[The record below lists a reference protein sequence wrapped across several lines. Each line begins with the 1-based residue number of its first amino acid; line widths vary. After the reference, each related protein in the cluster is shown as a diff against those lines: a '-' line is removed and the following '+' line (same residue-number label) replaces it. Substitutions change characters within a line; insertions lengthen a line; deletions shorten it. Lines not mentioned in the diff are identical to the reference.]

1 MPARRALAAV
11 HHDVLQVVPSVAR
24 RRRSPARL
32 RVVVRFLLVF
42 SGRTFFFG
50 SAGLHVPPQVDLGGE
65 LEHLR
70 QLPSPPRLEV
80 EHESLQGEAR
90 EPRQR
95 ADRDPPRRV
104 GFLGAPL
111 ARVPVLPVQTLRRQ
125 KRIQSGPKAQPFT
138 TLRAFTDFF
147 HRTDRPVADAS
158 PAFPAF
164 SAHASPSA
172 RGTLLLEAVGIARH
186 VEFDLAEI
194 DGASARLARRAAP
207 IARRDVRLRPA
218 EVRGDEPRGRI
229 LILRAR
235 ILLVA
240 RVGRGGLARS
250 RGGFARGGFFFF
262 FSGRRRRR
270 EVPPLEVRQEELEEL
285 GAVLLRPGLEGQ
297 GVREPSRVGDRA
309 VAGEKRREQ
318 TTQRRDGALSG
329 RGSRRRSLCRRSLCR
344 RFRAPD
350 ASDAVRV
357 IVRRDPGPSRL
368 VAREPPPSFTP
379 LRSRGVFIFFP
390 RVGFVFFVSFGFH
403 REHARSEG
411 GQREE
416 ALQRGVDV
424 ARRAEIL
431 QPRGLRSRPPR
442 ERPGVVPH
450 RASNERVQ
458 VLLPQPGPAPRADGR
473 DEAADA
479 VASTS
484 AALTIRRARMT
495 IVAHR
500 GQRRGAS
507 GVGEEEPQRAR
518 VVQVAPERAPTQLRH
533 LRRVV
538 RGARRGRA
546 RGAARHGVTRV
557 SGRRRTPTRRRP
569 RASNPDGR
577 PPERKAPA
585 AERTEPPNRTA
596 EAKPRARPAGPT
608 RTRAPPRDRTAAR
621 ANGVCAR
628 GGRGPAPRR
637 RRYPHRTARGKLHS
651 DARAAAF
658 ITAVCAHR

>member
-1 MPARRALAAV
+1 MAGMRRC
-11 HHDVLQVVPSVAR
+11 SRSGSGR
-24 RRRSPARL
+24 RSTRRSP
-32 RVVVRFLLVF
+32 RFW
-42 SGRTFFFG
+42 RT
-50 SAGLHVPPQVDLGGE
+50 SIM
-65 LEHLR
+65 
-70 QLPSPPRLEV
+70 SP
-80 EHESLQGEAR
+80 
-90 EPRQR
+90 
-95 ADRDPPRRV
+95 
-104 GFLGAPL
+104 
-111 ARVPVLPVQTLRRQ
+111 
-125 KRIQSGPKAQPFT
+125 
-138 TLRAFTDFF
+138 TDSIF
-147 HRTDRPVADAS
+147 VA
-158 PAFPAF
+158 
-164 SAHASPSA
+164 
-172 RGTLLLEAVGIARH
+172 T
-186 VEFDLAEI
+186 
-194 DGASARLARRAAP
+194 
-207 IARRDVRLRPA
+207 
-218 EVRGDEPRGRI
+218 
-229 LILRAR
+229 
-235 ILLVA
+235 
-240 RVGRGGLARS
+240 S
-250 RGGFARGGFFFF
+250 R
-262 FSGRRRRR
+262 
-270 EVPPLEVRQEELEEL
+270 
-285 GAVLLRPGLEGQ
+285 
-297 GVREPSRVGDRA
+297 
-309 VAGEKRREQ
+309 
-318 TTQRRDGALSG
+318 SG
-329 RGSRRRSLCRRSLCR
+329 RGSRRRSLCR

-357 IVRRDPGPSRL
+357 VVRRAPGPSRL

-518 VVQVAPERAPTQLRH
+518 VVQVAPERAPTQLRQ

-546 RGAARHGVTRV
+546 GARLL
-557 SGRRRTPTRRRP
+557 
-569 RASNPDGR
+569 
-577 PPERKAPA
+577 PPL
-585 AERTEPPNRTA
+585 
-596 EAKPRARPAGPT
+596 
-608 RTRAPPRDRTAAR
+608 
-621 ANGVCAR
+621 
-628 GGRGPAPRR
+628 APRQ
-637 RRYPHRTARGKLHS
+637 P
-651 DARAAAF
+651 
-658 ITAVCAHR
+658 